1 MLSYMLVAETAQVGT
16 RIFHK
21 TNGIRPCGLQWVHA
35 DLLVR
40 FLHYNGGMQYPQ
52 MLVYE
57 TDGLLAAMLRE
68 TAKARRWTLREP
80 RKPDSCLRLLRS
92 ICPSVLV
99 LKIATYAPR
108 PALSGTDS
116 KSVLQEEVPQAS
128 VGRISNPSYRE
139 KQQVDSLELL
149 ADVHERFPDAAAVV
163 VGDAEDLALTN
174 LAWDLGASYVLAPP
188 QSRQML
194 PEIVVGLMQ
203 EAIDKCQSSQ

>member
-1 MLSYMLVAETAQVGT
+1 
-16 RIFHK
+16 
-21 TNGIRPCGLQWVHA
+21 
-35 DLLVR
+35 
-40 FLHYNGGMQYPQ
+40 MQYPQ
-52 MLVYE
+52 ILVYE

-68 TAKARRWTLREP
+68 TAKAKRWALREP
-80 RKPDSCLRLLRS
+80 RKPDSCVRLLRNL
-92 ICPSVLV
+92 CPSVLV

-116 KSVLQEEVPQAS
+116 KSALQEMPQAS
-128 VGRISNPSYRE
+128 LARISNPSYRE

-188 QSRQML
+188 QSRQLL
-194 PEIVVGLMQ
+194 PEIVVTLMQ
-203 EAIDKCQSSQ
+203 EAIDKCQNSQ